1 MTSTPNHEPQEQA
14 QAIAAHRGRSLLV
27 LYWPDDGEVQEDDVR
42 DLRKFLK
49 AQGLTRDTMLPRLD
63 VLIETIGGESDPPYL
78 IGQMLH
84 DYADKISFLVPNKAL
99 SAGTEICLAGHQI
112 IMGEDATLS
121 PIDTQIR
128 DDEGRW
134 WSETAIEH
142 FRELADGAEG
152 EDTRTAIIES
162 TIGSIAPETIAK
174 AYRESRV
181 AAQHAE
187 QLLNQHMLKDA
198 SPDQI
203 QEVLDRLT
211 KTAPSHEWAID
222 YHLAKQIGLKVKR
235 MDEGLNELTKNVASQ
250 MKCEIAVGNRR
261 DGKTGNSVYFIFAPA
276 SNEPASGTPLGPSE
290 QPGKT
295 D

>member
-1 MTSTPNHEPQEQA
+1 
-14 QAIAAHRGRSLLV
+14 
-27 LYWPDDGEVQEDDVR
+27 
-42 DLRKFLK
+42 
-49 AQGLTRDTMLPRLD
+49 LPRLD

-99 SAGTEICLAGHQI
+99 SAGTEICLAGHQV

-121 PIDTQIR
+121 PIDTQFR

-152 EDTRTAIIES
+152 EDTRTAIIAS

-203 QEVLDRLT
+203 KEVLDRLT
-211 KTAPSHEWAID
+211 KTAPSHECVNFRGDQAGIFTDISPLW
-222 YHLAKQIGLKVKR
+222 
-235 MDEGLNELTKNVASQ
+235 
-250 MKCEIAVGNRR
+250 KCGSLRHIRLLCAGQSPPWLLSRAR
-261 DGKTGNSVYFIFAPA
+261 WRYQQS
-276 SNEPASGTPLGPSE
+276 
-290 QPGKT
+290 
-295 D
+295 